1 MGNHRTSDRQNPVS
15 GVVARNEGIHK
26 RVERVS
32 TIASGPGIGRLR
44 VSIQPLLILALVV
57 FATPTMLHVAQT
69 SWSTEQ
75 GAHGP
80 IVLATGIWLLSR
92 EWSAAKAVARPGSLI
107 VAGLLFALLLPLYI
121 FSRITD
127 IIEIE
132 GASMYATLL
141 TVAYMLW
148 GRAALARMWFPL
160 FYLLFTFP
168 PPDTLFALLTQ
179 PLKIAISEGAVDIL
193 HVLGYPVAGSGV
205 TIQIGQYEMLVAA
218 ACSGLNSLI
227 SLTALGLFYTYI
239 RHSSNLGYMILLV
252 VCIIPVAV
260 VANLTRVLLLL
271 LITYYLGEAAGQG
284 FLHELAGMTMF
295 LVALLGIFAIDG
307 IAAPFK
313 RYLARK
319 SVA

>member
-1 MGNHRTSDRQNPVS
+1 MDAFATGSRM
-15 GVVARNEGIHK
+15 
-26 RVERVS
+26 
-32 TIASGPGIGRLR
+32 R
-44 VSIQPLLILALVV
+44 VSIQPLFVV
-57 FATPTMLHVAQT
+57 AAAMFAAPTLLHVAQT
-69 SWSTEQ
+69 SWSSEQ

-92 EWSAAKAVARPGSLI
+92 EWNAARAVAKPGSLL
-107 VAGLLFALLLPLYI
+107 VSAVLLAVLLPVYI

-132 GASMYATLL
+132 GATMYATLL
-141 TVAYMLW
+141 AVGYMLW
-148 GRAALARMWFPL
+148 GRSALARMWFPL
-160 FYLLFTFP
+160 IYLLFTFP

-179 PLKIAISEGAVDIL
+179 PLKIAISQGAVDLL
-193 HVLGYPVAGSGV
+193 HALGYPVAGSGV

-252 VCIIPVAV
+252 VCIIPVAI
-260 VANLTRVLLLL
+260 VANLTRVLMLL
-271 LITYYLGEAAGQG
+271 LITYYFGEAAGQG

-307 IAAPFK
+307 IAAPIK
-313 RYLARK
+313 RHLSKRGTA
-319 SVA
+319 